1 MMVLV
6 RFDDIMG
13 DSEPSARIDSL
24 HMFLALCA
32 AVATCVPLTKIQ
44 NFDAAPP
51 VAVLIAGAVY
61 LGLHLARKW
70 TRQFKKARK
79 EKQ

>member
-13 DSEPSARIDSL
+13 DTEPSSRIDSL

-32 AVATCVPLTKIQ
+32 CVAVCTPIAKLKSFT
-44 NFDAAPP
+44 AAPP
-51 VAVLIAGAVY
+51 TAVIIAGGVY
-61 LGLHLARKW
+61 LGLHLVRKWMKQFKQARKD
-70 TRQFKKARK
+70 
-79 EKQ
+79 KQ